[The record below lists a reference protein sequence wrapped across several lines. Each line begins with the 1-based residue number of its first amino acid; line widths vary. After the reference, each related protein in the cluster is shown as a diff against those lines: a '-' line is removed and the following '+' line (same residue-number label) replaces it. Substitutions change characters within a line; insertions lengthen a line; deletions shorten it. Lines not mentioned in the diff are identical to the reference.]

1 MNILL
6 VKIKKL
12 VVLDVEDLFKKLG
25 MIYMQ
30 KLGILDFYFC
40 IFDC

>member
-6 VKIKKL
+6 VKIKRL
-12 VVLDVEDLFKKLG
+12 VVLDVEGLFKKLG
-25 MIYMQ
+25 MIYML